1 MSKLVQVS
9 WKMAILVL
17 VVVLAAACGQRAT
30 AIPSPTP
37 LPPTSTQVPASPTPA
52 PTATAVPPS
61 PTPLPTVPPTP
72 VPTPPRVS
80 NTPTAPATVSAVVA
94 TGDGALN
101 VRGGPG
107 TDYPILGQLQPDTQV
122 MLLARSADGTWF
134 EIAYPTGS
142 DGRGWLSGEFL
153 QIQGSADQ
161 LPVAQAPA
169 PPSPTPPA
177 TAPPSVTATPAV
189 ITGTLPISGTVS
201 AVVATGDGALNV
213 RGGPGTDYPVLGQ
226 LQPGA
231 QVTLLARSADGT
243 WFEIVY
249 PAGSD
254 GRGWLSGEFLQI
266 QGSAEQLPVAQPP
279 APPRPTPIATTLPS
293 ITATPTV
300 TGTSPISGTVS
311 AVVATGGGALNVRGG
326 PGTDY
331 PVLGQL
337 QPGAQVTLLARS
349 ADGTWFEIAYPASSD
364 GRGWLSG
371 EFLQMQGA
379 AEQLPVAQAPAP
391 TVTPTLAAV
400 EACAPISGQSYG
412 TLAITSAPTD
422 RPAESN
428 ADLNLGLRGFASVDV
443 PKALIELSG
452 ATDPNG
458 PQLRGLFGDQRVPT
472 VTGTYQV
479 YNWDWGTNS
488 RGGLITNPE
497 VTLLG
502 AETTAGEIIHTP
514 GTGRDLGEGYVAM
527 VLYATQSR
535 ITLKYTRDDNVV
547 AGYTVH
553 IENVCVEPT
562 LQALY
567 QKMNEAGRLDLPA
580 LRPGQ
585 PLGRATGAQ
594 IDVAVRD
601 DGSFLDPRS
610 AKDWWSQP

>member
-1 MSKLVQVS
+1 MNKLVQAS
-9 WKMAILVL
+9 WRVGILVL
-17 VVVLAAACGQRAT
+17 AVLLVAACGRRPT
-30 AIPSPTP
+30 ETPSPAS
-37 LPPTSTQVPASPTPA
+37 LPPTSTQAPATPTPA
-52 PTATAVPPS
+52 STATPVPPPPTPTLTNSPTTAPSPPPVPDTPTATA
-61 PTPLPTVPPTP
+61 
-72 VPTPPRVS
+72 
-80 NTPTAPATVSAVVA
+80 AVSAVVA
-94 TGDGALN
+94 TGDGVLN

-107 TDYPILGQLQPDTQV
+107 TDYPILGKL
-122 MLLARSADGTWF
+122 
-134 EIAYPTGS
+134 E
-142 DGRGWLSGEFL
+142 
-153 QIQGSADQ
+153 
-161 LPVAQAPA
+161 
-169 PPSPTPPA
+169 
-177 TAPPSVTATPAV
+177 
-189 ITGTLPISGTVS
+189 
-201 AVVATGDGALNV
+201 
-213 RGGPGTDYPVLGQ
+213 
-226 LQPGA
+226 PGA

-254 GRGWLSGEFLQI
+254 GRGWLSGEFLQM
-266 QGSAEQLPVAQPP
+266 QGAPDQLPVAQAPATSSPTP
-279 APPRPTPIATTLPS
+279 APTAPPS
-293 ITATPTV
+293 VTATPAV
-300 TGTSPISGTVS
+300 TGTLPISGTVS

-331 PVLGQL
+331 PILGKL
-337 QPGAQVTLLARS
+337 EPGAQVTLLARS
-349 ADGTWFEIAYPASSD
+349 ADGTWFEIVYPASSD

-371 EFLQMQGA
+371 EFLQIQGA
-379 AEQLPVAQAPAP
+379 PDQLPVAQASPGPAA
-391 TVTPTLAAV
+391 TPTPATV
-400 EACAPISGQSYG
+400 EACAPIPGQSYG

-428 ADLNLGLRGFASVDV
+428 ADLNLGLRGYAPVDV

-452 ATDPNG
+452 ATDPNA
-458 PQLRGLFGDQRVPT
+458 PQLRGLFADQRVPT

-488 RGGLITNPE
+488 RGALITSPE

-502 AETTAGEIIHTP
+502 LQTTTGEIIHAP
-514 GTGRDLGEGYVAM
+514 DTGRDLGEGYVAM

-553 IENVCVEPT
+553 IEKVCVEPT

-567 QKMNEAGRLDLPA
+567 EKMNEAGRLNLPA

-585 PLGRATGAQ
+585 PLGRATGAE
-594 IDVAVRD
+594 IDVAIRD